1 MIAEALLKKEK
12 KLEKKLEE
20 ERKVKEKETKDR
32 IDKQNI

>member
-20 ERKVKEKETKDR
+20 ERKAKEKETKDR
-32 IDKQNI
+32 IDK